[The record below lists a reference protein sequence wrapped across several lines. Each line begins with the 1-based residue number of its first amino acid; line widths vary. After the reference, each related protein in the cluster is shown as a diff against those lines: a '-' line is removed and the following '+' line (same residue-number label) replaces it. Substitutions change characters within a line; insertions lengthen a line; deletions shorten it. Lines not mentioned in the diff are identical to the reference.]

1 MVERWS
7 DGRVR
12 GMDAFAYSNSTV
24 DLRRPSSVK
33 DLLKVCS
40 LLSYRLAGFNEEI
53 MRWDTPTVRNLRQ
66 QRNNRSEPEKL
77 ERLFLIN
84 IV

>member
-7 DGRVR
+7 DGCVR
-12 GMDAFAYSNSTV
+12 GRDVFAHSNSTV

-40 LLSYRLAGFNEEI
+40 LLSYRLAGF
-53 MRWDTPTVRNLRQ
+53 
-66 QRNNRSEPEKL
+66 
-77 ERLFLIN
+77 F
-84 IV
+84 IVK

>member
-1 MVERWS
+1 MNDDNNLS
-7 DGRVR
+7 
-12 GMDAFAYSNSTV
+12 FAMIDEDPTV
-24 DLRRPSSVK
+24 YFRCLSSVK

-40 LLSYRLAGFNEEI
+40 LLSYRLAGFNEET

-66 QRNNRSEPEKL
+66 QRTNRPQTDKL
-77 ERLFLIN
+77 GRLVLII